1 MNFDFDVA
9 VIGAGTAGLVSSV
22 VADSL
27 GARVCL
33 IERDKVGGECLWR
46 GCVPSKT
53 LLRSAK
59 VWELVKRSEEFG
71 VHVEKPR
78 LVWNAIRLRLADVR
92 DEIRRGER
100 EALAKSG
107 VTQLA
112 GDAKFLDG
120 HTLELSKGGETKQIT
135 SRKFILATGS
145 SPVVP
150 PIEGLEEAG
159 FLSYEGLF
167 DRPNLPKSLVFIGGG
182 PLACEMAQ
190 AFCRFG
196 TRVVVLQK
204 GNQLVPHEEPEI
216 AAHLLQILRAEG
228 VEVHLNAHVSRVEST
243 ENRKRVHFSV
253 EGEERFVEAG
263 EIVVA
268 AGKKP
273 RFEGLE
279 LNRAGV
285 QTSDEGIQVD
295 EKLQTSARHIWA
307 CGDCTGQQR
316 FTHAAEHAGKIA
328 GANAV
333 LPVSLKVDWKTL
345 NWVTFT
351 DPEIAH
357 IGLSRAEAKRE
368 WGEIETHRADF
379 KTLDRAII
387 EGEANGFALVFTT
400 KSGRV
405 VGAQI
410 IGSGAGE
417 LAPVV
422 VAAARDGALVQEW
435 GETMFV
441 YPTMSE
447 VFHRIGNESYA
458 TQLDSPV
465 VKAGL
470 KLWHKLDS
478 KLS

>member
-1 MNFDFDVA
+1 MFDFDVA
-9 VIGAGTAGLVSSV
+9 VVGGGTGGLVSAF

-27 GARVCL
+27 GAKVAL

-78 LVWNAIRLRLADVR
+78 LVWNAVRLRLADVR

-100 EALAKSG
+100 EQLAQTKIE
-107 VTQLA
+107 LIA
-112 GDAKFLDG
+112 GDARFVDA
-120 HTLELSKGGETKQIT
+120 HTLEIESNGETRRL
-135 SRKFILATGS
+135 SARKFVLATGS

-150 PIEGLEEAG
+150 AIVGLEEAG

-167 DRPNLPKSLVFIGGG
+167 ERRALPKSLVFIGGG

-190 AFCRFG
+190 AFGRFG

-204 GNQLVPHEEPEI
+204 GAQLLPQEEPEI
-216 AAHLLQILRAEG
+216 AEHLLKILRAEN
-228 VEVHLNAHVSRVEST
+228 VEVHLNAQVARVEVVN
-243 ENRKRVHFSV
+243 ERKRVFFNA
-253 EGEERFVEAG
+253 EGKENSIEAG
-263 EIVVA
+263 EIVLA

-273 RFEGLE
+273 RLDGLN
-279 LNRAGV
+279 LHNAGV
-285 QTSDEGIQVD
+285 KQSENGIEVD
-295 EKLQTSARHIWA
+295 EKMQTSARHIFA
-307 CGDCTGQQR
+307 CGDCTGQSR

-333 LPVSLKVDWKTL
+333 LPVGLKVDWKTL

-357 IGLSRAEAKRE
+357 IGLSRSEAKSA
-368 WGEIETHRADF
+368 WGEVETFRADF

-387 EGEANGFALVFTT
+387 EGEASGFALIFTSQ
-400 KSGRV
+400 SGRV
-405 VGAQI
+405 LGAQI
-410 IGSGAGE
+410 IGPSAGE
-417 LAPVV
+417 IAPTV
-422 VAAARDGALVQEW
+422 VAAARDGALIQEW
-435 GETMFV
+435 AETIFA
-441 YPTMSE
+441 YPTLGE
-447 VFHRIGNESYA
+447 ILHRAGNEAYRA
-458 TQLDSPV
+458 QLDSRV
-465 VKAGL
+465 VQAGL
-470 KLWHKLDS
+470 KLWHKLEP
-478 KLS
+478 KLD